1 MTNLTD
7 KVINNIIFIPK
18 PLSDH
23 ITQEYG
29 VAVLKMKLTRA
40 KIIKIKL
47 DRAQAE
53 SDGWIVT
60 MESHTEVFIK

>member
-1 MTNLTD
+1 MPI
-7 KVINNIIFIPK
+7 VFIPK

-29 VAVLKMKLTRA
+29 VAVLEMKLTRA
-40 KIIKIKL
+40 TVIEIKL
-47 DRAQAE
+47 DRVRAE

-60 MESHTEVFIK
+60 MESHTTVFIKSILR